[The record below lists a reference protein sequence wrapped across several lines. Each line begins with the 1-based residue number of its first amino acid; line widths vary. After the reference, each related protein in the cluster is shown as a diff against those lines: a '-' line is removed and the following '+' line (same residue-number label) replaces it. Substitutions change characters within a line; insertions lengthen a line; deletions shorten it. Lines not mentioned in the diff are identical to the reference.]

1 MPRAR
6 KGHATRKSKNR
17 VFKMAKGFR
26 GSRGRCWRKVKHAVI
41 RAGVYATRHRRLVK
55 RDYRALWII
64 RINAASRARGLSY
77 SRLIAGLKL
86 ALVPLNR
93 KMLSEIAIHDPAT
106 FDKIVEIAK
115 AALPAVAK
123 AA

>member
-1 MPRAR
+1 MPRIS

-17 VFKMAKGFR
+17 WFKLAKGHR
-26 GSRGRCWRKVKHAVI
+26 GSRSRCWRKVKHAVI
-41 RAGVYATRHRRLVK
+41 RAGVYATRHRKLVK
-55 RDYRALWII
+55 RDYRSLWII

-77 SRLIAGLKL
+77 SRLIAGLKA
-86 ALVPLNR
+86 ALIDLNR

-106 FDKIVEIAK
+106 FDRIVEIAK
-115 AALPAVAK
+115 GALPSAK

>member
-1 MPRAR
+1 MPRAQ

-17 VFKMAKGFR
+17 IFKLAKGYR
-26 GSRGRCWRKVKHAVI
+26 GSRSRCWRKVKHAVL
-41 RAGVYATRHRRLVK
+41 RAGVFATRHRRLLK

-64 RINAASRARGLSY
+64 RINAATRARGMGY
-77 SRLIAGLKL
+77 SRFIAGLKA

-93 KMLSEIAIHDPAT
+93 KMLSEIAIHDPKT
-106 FDKIVEIAK
+106 FDKLVEIAQK
-115 AALPAVAK
+115 ALPAAKK

>member
-26 GSRGRCWRKVKHAVI
+26 GSRSRCWRKVKHAVI

-64 RINAASRARGLSY
+64 RINAASRARGMGY
-77 SRLIAGLKL
+77 SRFIAGLKH
-86 ALVPLNR
+86 ALISINR
-93 KMLSEIAIHDPAT
+93 KMLSEIAIHDPKT
-106 FDKIVEIAK
+106 FDALVEIAK
-115 AALPAVAK
+115 KALPVVAK